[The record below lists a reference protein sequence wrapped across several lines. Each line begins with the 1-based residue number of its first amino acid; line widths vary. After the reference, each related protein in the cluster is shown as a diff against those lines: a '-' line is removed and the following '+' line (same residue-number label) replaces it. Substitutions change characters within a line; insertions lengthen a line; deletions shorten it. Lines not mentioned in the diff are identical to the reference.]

1 LAYVSSGLAAEQ
13 HDQRRDGNTQRKPR
27 HSLGCHRADGSTQS
41 GLTSSHVARR
51 CQQAPRR
58 SNALDLDQTFRG
70 FAAVGMYLQAGVKL
84 AIDRGRPFQIPY
96 SWCLINACIAA
107 DLADAK
113 LINEM
118 DAARA

>member
-1 LAYVSSGLAAEQ
+1 MFRPVSQRSSTISAVTGIPSASHGIPLVATVPTAAPSP
-13 HDQRRDGNTQRKPR
+13 DSRP
-27 HSLGCHRADGSTQS
+27 AM
-41 GLTSSHVARR
+41 SHVDASN
-51 CQQAPRR
+51 APRR